1 MFAFWMI
8 FVGRSAVG
16 AYPYGLGGVHP
27 VRAGMSLRPA
37 GWVAFGRYAIMFQT
51 SRQM

>member
-16 AYPYGLGGVHP
+16 AYPYGLVACIPCGRVCVAAGVVGG
-27 VRAGMSLRPA
+27 
-37 GWVAFGRYAIMFQT
+37 FGRYAIMFQT